1 MRLASEAVAR
11 IDLYVELLCLE
22 AVDRVVVEY
31 FDVSVGWVQQQQK
44 QLEQQQPEQQQQLEQ
59 QQQQRRERL
68 RIWVMDEER
77 REQLQRR
84 FIRQQRRLRWAERR
98 AEGVTQQWKER
109 DPGSAGRRSAPFP
122 MKQNFMKLTF
132 HWPILKLTT
141 SAQNHNKE
149 HMELK
154 FRMKEVTNDTFCSF
168 LLQRTKKSTLK

>member
-1 MRLASEAVAR
+1 MQGADHEPAQLLLLELVDRDRTRATGVVAPPAPPYLLLSHGEEFEERVRLASEAVAR

-31 FDVSVGWVQQQQK
+31 FDVSVGWVQQQQQ

-98 AEGVTQQWKER
+98 AEGVTQRWKER
-109 DPGSAGRRSAPFP
+109 NRKRREEVRTPFP
-122 MKQNFMKLTF
+122 M
-132 HWPILKLTT
+132 
-141 SAQNHNKE
+141 
-149 HMELK
+149 
-154 FRMKEVTNDTFCSF
+154 
-168 LLQRTKKSTLK
+168 LLCNVL